1 MAGAVLVCGLASV
14 EFSAD
19 VSRGYD
25 GGFAFPG
32 PALEEVRARFGKH
45 RSELGRVRRSL
56 RLFKLVGVIAGTAIR
71 SAAAAV
77 LFLQPHLNY
86 HYTHHRFRNRINSI
100 ITMDSI
106 KKAMGK
112 PAGSGSTPA
121 DPNKEDY
128 GDKGKLSCP
137 RSLVLQTSD

>member
-1 MAGAVLVCGLASV
+1 MAGAALACGLASV

-25 GGFAFPG
+25 GAFAFPG
-32 PALEEVRARFGKH
+32 PALEEVRVRFGKH

-71 SAAAAV
+71 SASAAV
-77 LFLQPHLNY
+77 ILLQPHLNY
-86 HYTHHRFRNRINSI
+86 HYTHHRFINRIDPI

-112 PAGSGSTPA
+112 PAGSGSTPV

-128 GDKGKLSCP
+128 GDKGKLFLKP
-137 RSLVLQTSD
+137 SLALPNK